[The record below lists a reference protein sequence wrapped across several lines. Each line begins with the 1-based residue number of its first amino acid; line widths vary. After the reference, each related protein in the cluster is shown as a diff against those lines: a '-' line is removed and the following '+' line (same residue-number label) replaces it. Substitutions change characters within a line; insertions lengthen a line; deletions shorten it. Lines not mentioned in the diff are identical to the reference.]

1 MSSPFNLP
9 LLATALALLTACGSQ
24 SGDNAQT
31 DPKKD
36 DSGQSKNGKDD
47 QKGKAAAPASPDQ
60 VSINPAQERAAGIQ
74 LGTFERQNM
83 STEVQANGSV
93 EVPPGNRV
101 SLTAIMGGCVQ
112 AVDVLPGEHVR
123 AGETVA
129 TLRSPEYLTLQQ
141 NYLQSRARVRFL
153 AEDLE
158 RQRILDVED
167 VGAKRKLQLARAD
180 YATEQAALRAT
191 AAQLRLLGISVA
203 RLDATGQIVS
213 SVPLRTPIA
222 GYVKVVNINPGQ
234 YVGPQ
239 DVLIEVLNRDDL
251 HLELK
256 VFEKDVAQVHVGQ
269 KILFQIKGAGRPDE
283 VLTARVFLVGKAFD
297 DNARTVRVHA
307 HLEPERR
314 DLLPGQFVAARIQ
327 TAGQRVRTLPE
338 GALIQA
344 GELSYIFRRVGQD
357 SGRTV
362 FRRLRVRA
370 GQPQHGDVA
379 VTLLDPL
386 PDTTGLVRQGAYFLN
401 AELTKG
407 EGGD

>member
-1 MSSPFNLP
+1 MASPFNLP
-9 LLATALALLTACGSQ
+9 ILATALALLTACGSQ
-24 SGDNAQT
+24 GGAADPQNKADQGKPDAQA
-31 DPKKD
+31 
-36 DSGQSKNGKDD
+36 GD
-47 QKGKAAAPASPDQ
+47 QKPTPPASPDQ
-60 VSINPAQERAAGIQ
+60 VSINPAQERAAGIK

-93 EVPPGNRV
+93 EVPPENRV
-101 SLTAIMGGCVQ
+101 SLTAIMGGYVQ
-112 AVDVLPGEHVR
+112 TVAVLPGEHVR

-129 TLRSPEYLTLQQ
+129 TLRAPEYLTLQQ
-141 NYLQSRARVRFL
+141 NYLQSRAKVRFL

-167 VGAKRKLQLARAD
+167 VGAKRKLQMARAD

-203 RLDATGQIVS
+203 HLDATGQIAP
-213 SVPLRTPIA
+213 SVALRTPIA
-222 GYVKVVNINPGQ
+222 GYVKTVNINPGQ

-239 DVLIEVLNRDDL
+239 DIMLEVLNRDDL

-338 GALIQA
+338 SALIQA

-370 GQPQHGDVA
+370 GQPQYGDVA
-379 VTLLDPL
+379 VTMLDPL
-386 PDTTGLVRQGAYFLN
+386 PDTTQLVRQGAYFLN